1 MRYFLRYEEYIMQK
15 IFILFGSLL
24 LSTTLFAKDNVEK
37 IGDILQIAI
46 PLSAYGTTLY
56 LADKEGQMEFYK
68 SYGVSLAST
77 YALKYTVR
85 EQRPNSTAKDSFPSG
100 HTSSAFSGAT
110 FIHKRYGLK
119 YAIVPYLG
127 AIYTGYSRVHANKHY
142 TRDVVAGALIGT
154 ASSWYFTTPYKN
166 LDVQPVI
173 GAGYKGVQVKYT
185 W

>member
-1 MRYFLRYEEYIMQK
+1 MKK
-15 IFILFGSLL
+15 ISIIVGSLL
-24 LSTTLFAKDNVEK
+24 LCTTLYAKSNAEK

-56 LADKEGQMEFYK
+56 LDDKEGQMEFYK

-85 EQRPNSTAKDSFPSG
+85 EQRPDSNAKDSFPSG

-110 FIHKRYGLK
+110 FIHKRYGFK

-127 AIYTGYSRVHANKHY
+127 AIYTGYSRVHSNRHY
-142 TRDVVAGALIGT
+142 TRDVVAGALIGV
-154 ASSWYFTTPYKN
+154 ASSWYFTSPYKH
-166 LDVQPVI
+166 LELQPVV
-173 GAGYKGVQVKYT
+173 GADYKGVQVKYK

>member
-1 MRYFLRYEEYIMQK
+1 MKK
-15 IFILFGSLL
+15 ISIVIGSLL
-24 LSTTLFAKDNVEK
+24 LATTLYAKDNTER
-37 IGDILQIAI
+37 IGDILAATI

-56 LADKEGQMEFYK
+56 LDDKEGQMEFYK

-77 YALKYTVR
+77 YVLKYTVR
-85 EQRPNSTAKDSFPSG
+85 EKRPDSNAKNSFPSG

-127 AIYTGYSRVHANKHY
+127 AIYTGYSRVHSNRHY
-142 TRDVVAGALIGT
+142 TRDVVAGALIGV
-154 ASSWYFTTPYKN
+154 ASSWYFTSPYKD
-166 LDVQPVI
+166 LDIQPIV
-173 GAGYKGVQVKYT
+173 GADYKGVQVKYK

>member
-1 MRYFLRYEEYIMQK
+1 MKK
-15 IFILFGSLL
+15 ISIIAGSLL
-24 LSTTLFAKDNVEK
+24 LCTTLYAKSNAEK

-56 LADKEGQMEFYK
+56 LDDKEGQMEFYK

-85 EQRPNSTAKDSFPSG
+85 EQRPDSNAKDSFPSG

-110 FIHKRYGLK
+110 FIHKRYGFK

-127 AIYTGYSRVHANKHY
+127 AIYTGYSRVHSNRHY
-142 TRDVVAGALIGT
+142 TRDVVAGALIGV
-154 ASSWYFTTPYKN
+154 ASSWYFTSPYKN
-166 LDVQPVI
+166 VDIQPVV
-173 GAGYKGVQVKYT
+173 GADYKGVQVKYT